1 MPFIPIGPAFGLG
14 TTELLIIVVII
25 VLLFGARKVPELMR
39 SLGKGV
45 REFKEGMSGIDKEIK
60 EADKKAEKDIER
72 KKSILDTAKKMGIE
86 TEGRS
91 IDDIEKEILEKAK
104 EA

>member
-1 MPFIPIGPAFGLG
+1 MPFIPIGPVFGLG

-25 VLLFGARKVPELMR
+25 VLLFGATRVPELMR
-39 SLGKGV
+39 SLGKGM
-45 REFKEGMSGIDKEIK
+45 REYKEGMAGIDKEV
-60 EADKKAEKDIER
+60 KKTDKDIER

-91 IDDIEKEILEKAK
+91 IDDIEKEILERAK
-104 EA
+104 QA